1 MMNTTT
7 INKSFHNTCILND
20 ILLLNAVEGDKF
32 IDENPDKLTT
42 DECGNITHIIG
53 RKVITPKNAT
63 YYELEGYDSFTKREN
78 LRNYLLNS

>member
-1 MMNTTT
+1 MNTNT

-20 ILLLNAVEGDKF
+20 ILLLNASDGDKF
-32 IDENPDKLTT
+32 IDENPEKLTA

-63 YYELEGYDSFTKREN
+63 YYELEGYDYYDRED
-78 LRNYLLNS
+78 LRNYVLNS